1 MLQKVINEQK
11 TKWNGAEN
19 RISNYN
25 VLNRYNKRS
34 KNISLSFVS
43 ESFETR
49 IIKLFKTIIDF

>member
-34 KNISLSFVS
+34 KNISISFES

-49 IIKLFKTIIDF
+49 IIKLFKDF

>member
-34 KNISLSFVS
+34 KNISISFGS

-49 IIKLFKTIIDF
+49 IIKLFKTIDF